1 MAKKKAI
8 KKSTPNKT
16 VSPDG
21 KNYYVVQHVTIQE
34 PKPGKF
40 KIVPGK
46 HDGLVCG
53 CHPLRSNTIENT
65 KREFLKSINKTSAS
79 FLTHEQIDDFLKFVD
94 DAGFRIKMPLIEWKK
109 NFARRFQRFLERKG
123 ITLEEIERQGF
134 SDASSKRWLRNLYK
148 NGIHDETNIRTMARI
163 ADLYDVLGVFNSDE
177 F

>member
-16 VSPDG
+16 ESPDS

-46 HDGLVCG
+46 HDGLVWG
-53 CHPLRSNTIENT
+53 CHPKRSNTIENT
-65 KREFLKSINKTSAS
+65 KKEFLKSINKTSAS

-109 NFARRFQRFLERKG
+109 NFARRFQRFLDRKG
-123 ITLEEIERQGF
+123 ITLEQIEQQGF

-148 NGIHDETNIRTMARI
+148 NGIHDETNIRTMVRI
-163 ADLYDVLGVFNSDE
+163 QGLYKMLGVSSSDE

>member
-8 KKSTPNKT
+8 KKSTPNT
-16 VSPDG
+16 TESPDS
-21 KNYYVVQHVTIQE
+21 KNYYVVQQVTIQE
-34 PKPGKF
+34 PQPDKF

-46 HDGLVCG
+46 HDGLVWG
-53 CHPLRSNTIENT
+53 CHPRRSNTIE
-65 KREFLKSINKTSAS
+65 KVRKDFLKSISKTSAS
-79 FLTHEQIDDFLKFVD
+79 FLTQEQIDDFLKVVE

-123 ITLEEIERQGF
+123 ITLEQIEQQGF

-148 NGIHDETNIRTMARI
+148 NGIHDQTNVRTMARI
-163 ADLYDVLGVFNSDE
+163 GNLYKVLGITNSDD